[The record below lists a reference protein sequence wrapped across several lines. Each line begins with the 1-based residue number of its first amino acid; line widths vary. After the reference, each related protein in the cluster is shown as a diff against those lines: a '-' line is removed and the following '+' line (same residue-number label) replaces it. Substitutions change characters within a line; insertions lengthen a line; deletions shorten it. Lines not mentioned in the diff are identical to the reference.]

1 MRTYEL
7 LTHSKELGKTI

>member
-1 MRTYEL
+1 MRTFEL